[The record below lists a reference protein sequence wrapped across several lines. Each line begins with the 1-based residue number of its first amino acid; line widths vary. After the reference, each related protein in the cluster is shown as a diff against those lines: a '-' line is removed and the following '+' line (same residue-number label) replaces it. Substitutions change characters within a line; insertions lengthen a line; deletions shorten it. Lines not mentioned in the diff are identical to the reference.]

1 MMEITK
7 KKVLCYFTE
16 KILSSLNQVKVGT
29 TYFSFFLQKV
39 AISGHTA
46 EARLQ
51 LEALV
56 LRLLGSGVGG
66 VRSSLVGPPLPF
78 LFSFCLMLVY
88 VFDRKNY
95 VKKGFLLQR
104 RTLMHYKMG
113 ENRNNAGGN
122 KYSPKIIC
130 IYLVEPLIVCLH
142 LIYVLV

>member
-1 MMEITK
+1 MEITK
-7 KKVLCYFTE
+7 KNVLPFHG
-16 KILSSLNQVKVGT
+16 KNIIKSKQVLH
-29 TYFSFFLQKV
+29 FFFFLQKV

-66 VRSSLVGPPLPF
+66 VRSSLVGPPC
-78 LFSFCLMLVY
+78 LFSSPLASCQY

-95 VKKGFLLQR
+95 VKKGFLLQY

-130 IYLVEPLIVCLH
+130 IYLVEPLIVLMCM
-142 LIYVLV
+142 YVPVCI